1 MVNGYFY
8 KPTPRFEGV
17 DRTKHLQMGFELE
30 VTAKPRTYLSG
41 MYLDNWTN
49 RVEGWSGI
57 EGLLYC
63 KHDGSI
69 GNGIE
74 LVSHPRTLNWC
85 MKHKK
90 DFAALF
96 EALKTDFV
104 SEKGG
109 KCGYHI
115 HCDRAFMG
123 NSDLVGAKMALLVSR
138 FWDIML
144 PLSRRTKG
152 GLRWCSDI
160 DFDDKTEEGLITKHK
175 RSSRYVAVNAIPRD
189 TVELRL
195 WRGTLD
201 VDLFLATMDLT
212 EAIVRT
218 AKKYS
223 INTIQ
228 RMPFSKVIE
237 EMRYAENKD
246 VIVTLLNKKHLVK
259 EVFKVANN

>member
-1 MVNGYFY
+1 MINSYFY

-30 VTAKPRTYLSG
+30 VTSKPRTYLYQA
-41 MYLDNWTN
+41 YLNDWTTKIGN
-49 RVEGWSGI
+49 WSGI

-74 LVSHPRTLNWC
+74 LVSHPRTLKWC
-85 MKHKK
+85 MEHKK
-90 DFAALF
+90 DFTALF

-138 FWDIML
+138 FWNIML
-144 PLSRRTKG
+144 PISRRTKG
-152 GLRWCSDI
+152 GLHWCGNVV
-160 DFDDKTEEGLITKHK
+160 FDDKTEEGLIKKHK
-175 RSSRYVAVNAIPRD
+175 RSSRYVAVNAIPKD

-201 VDLFLATMDLT
+201 VGVFLATMDLT
-212 EAIVRT
+212 EAIVKT

-237 EMRYAENKD
+237 QMSYDENKD
-246 VIVTLLNKKHLVK
+246 IIVNLLDKKHLVK
-259 EVFKVANN
+259 EVFKVAND